1 MKFCTSDNDGSVTN
15 FLVRKELLQ
24 TLSFIFKKKYMII
37 KWFNLHCRVRYP
49 SEEKSA
55 PEVIAK
61 TVSPT
66 SIAVDTVDNHVY
78 WVQYGRLNGNI
89 IRCNLN
95 GSNETVILKNL
106 HETFAI
112 TLDSKRRYFFLYFSD
127 IHIYVIFLR

>member
-24 TLSFIFKKKYMII
+24 TLSLISKKKYMII
-37 KWFNLHCRVRYP
+37 EWFNLHCRVRYP

-61 TVSPT
+61 TVTPS

-78 WVQYGRLNGNI
+78 WVQYGLNGNI

-106 HETFAI
+106 HDTGGI
-112 TLDSKRRYFFLYFSD
+112 TLDSKRRYIFLYFSD

>member
-24 TLSFIFKKKYMII
+24 TLSLISKKKYMII
-37 KWFNLHCRVRYP
+37 EWFNLHCRVRYP

-61 TVSPT
+61 TVTPS

-78 WVQYGRLNGNI
+78 WVQYGLNGNI

-95 GSNETVILKNL
+95 GSNETYTKKSTWHRWNNIRLK
-106 HETFAI
+106 T
-112 TLDSKRRYFFLYFSD
+112 KVYFPL
-127 IHIYVIFLR
+127 FLRYTYICNIF